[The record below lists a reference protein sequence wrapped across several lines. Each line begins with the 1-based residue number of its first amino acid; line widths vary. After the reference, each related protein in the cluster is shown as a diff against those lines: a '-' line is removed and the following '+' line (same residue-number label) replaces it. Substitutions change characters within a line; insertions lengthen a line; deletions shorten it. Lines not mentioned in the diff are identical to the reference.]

1 MLFNFFKETLNKN
14 LLFMRTN
21 FKLLRLSFLCLITF
35 SFFNCDDD
43 SNDDYNNTPEPLT
56 IVETAQATESLSS
69 LVAAVVEAG
78 LVDALNAE
86 GPFTVL
92 APTNNAFQE
101 FLNANGWE
109 SVADIPKDALVQV
122 LLNHVISGEVK
133 STDLTML
140 GSGYANTLAAG
151 PNDTKLSLYFNTA
164 DGVNFNGISSV
175 GTADIIASN
184 GVVHVIDK
192 VIGLPTIVDFAVSNP
207 NLSTLVTALTREDL
221 TFDYVGA
228 LSNASSDP
236 FTVFAP
242 TNDAFANLLDFLN
255 ATGLDDIDEP
265 ILKATLD
272 HHAVANAN
280 VLSSQLTDNMSIE
293 TLGGTITANV
303 TGGAKLTDMNN
314 RISDIIAVDV
324 QAINGVIHVISE
336 VVLPKL

>member
-1 MLFNFFKETLNKN
+1 MKTNFNF
-14 LLFMRTN
+14 
-21 FKLLRLSFLCLITF
+21 LRLSLVCLITLL
-35 SFFNCDDD
+35 FFNCDDD

-78 LVDALNAE
+78 LVDTLNSE

-92 APTNNAFQE
+92 APTNAAFQE
-101 FLNANGWE
+101 FLNANGWG
-109 SVADIPKDALVQV
+109 SVADIPDDALVQV

-133 STDLTML
+133 STDLITL
-140 GSGYANTLAAG
+140 GSGYTNSLAVG
-151 PNDTKLSLYFNTA
+151 PNNTNISLYFNTT
-164 DGVNFNGISSV
+164 DGVKFNGISSV
-175 GTADIIASN
+175 SSADIEASN
-184 GVVHVIDK
+184 GVVHVVDK

-255 ATGLDDIDEP
+255 ATGLEDIDEP
-265 ILKATLD
+265 TLKATLD

-280 VLSSQLTDNMSIE
+280 VLSTQLTDDMPIE

-303 TGGAKLTDMNN
+303 TGGARLIDMND
-314 RISDIIAVDV
+314 RTSDIIAVDV
-324 QAINGVIHVISE
+324 QAVNGVIHVINE

>member
-1 MLFNFFKETLNKN
+1 MKTNFNF
-14 LLFMRTN
+14 
-21 FKLLRLSFLCLITF
+21 LRLSLVCLITLL
-35 SFFNCDDD
+35 FFNCDDD

-78 LVDALNAE
+78 LVDTLNSE

-92 APTNNAFQE
+92 APTNAAFQE
-101 FLNANGWE
+101 FLNANGWG
-109 SVADIPKDALVQV
+109 SVADIPDDALVQV

-133 STDLTML
+133 STDLITL
-140 GSGYANTLAAG
+140 GSGYTNSLAVG
-151 PNDTKLSLYFNTA
+151 PNNTNISLYFNTT
-164 DGVNFNGISSV
+164 DGVIFNGISSV
-175 GTADIIASN
+175 SSADIQASN
-184 GVVHVIDK
+184 GVVHVVDK

-228 LSNASSDP
+228 LSNVSSDP

-255 ATGLDDIDEP
+255 ASGLEDIDEP
-265 ILKATLD
+265 TLKATLD

-280 VLSSQLTDNMSIE
+280 VLSTQLTDDMLIE

-303 TGGAKLTDMNN
+303 TGGARLIDMND
-314 RISDIIAVDV
+314 RTSDIIAVDV
-324 QAINGVIHVISE
+324 QAVNGVIHVINE

>member
-1 MLFNFFKETLNKN
+1 MK
-14 LLFMRTN
+14 TN
-21 FKLLRLSFLCLITF
+21 FKFLRLSLVCLITLL
-35 SFFNCDDD
+35 FFNCDDD
-43 SNDDYNNTPEPLT
+43 SNDDYNNMPDPLT

-78 LVDALNAE
+78 LVDTLNSE

-92 APTNNAFQE
+92 APTNAAFQE
-101 FLNANGWE
+101 FLNANGWG
-109 SVADIPKDALVQV
+109 SVADIPDDALVQV

-133 STDLTML
+133 STDLVTL
-140 GSGYANTLAAG
+140 GSGYTNSLAVG
-151 PNDTKLSLYFNTA
+151 PNNTNLSLYFNTT
-164 DGVNFNGISSV
+164 DGVKFNGISSV
-175 GTADIIASN
+175 SSADIEASN

-255 ATGLDDIDEP
+255 ATGLEDIDEP
-265 ILKATLD
+265 TLKATLD

-280 VLSSQLTDNMSIE
+280 VLSTQLTDDMPIE

-303 TGGAKLTDMNN
+303 TGGARLTDMND
-314 RISDIIAVDV
+314 RTSDIIAVDV
-324 QAINGVIHVISE
+324 QAVNGVIHVINE

>member
-1 MLFNFFKETLNKN
+1 MKTNFNF
-14 LLFMRTN
+14 
-21 FKLLRLSFLCLITF
+21 LRLSLVCLITLL
-35 SFFNCDDD
+35 FFNCDDD
-43 SNDDYNNTPEPLT
+43 SNDDYNNTPDPLT

-78 LVDALNAE
+78 LVDTLNSE

-92 APTNNAFQE
+92 APTNAAFQE
-101 FLNANGWE
+101 FLSANEWG
-109 SVADIPKDALVQV
+109 SVADIPDDALVQV

-133 STDLTML
+133 STDLVTL
-140 GSGYANTLAAG
+140 GSGYTNSLAVG
-151 PNDTKLSLYFNTA
+151 PNNTNLSLYFNTT
-164 DGVNFNGISSV
+164 DGVKFNGISSV
-175 GTADIIASN
+175 SSADIEASN

-207 NLSTLVTALTREDL
+207 NFSTLVTALTREDL

-228 LSNASSDP
+228 LSNTSADP

-255 ATGLDDIDEP
+255 ATGLEDIDEP
-265 ILKATLD
+265 TLKATLD

-280 VLSSQLTDNMSIE
+280 VLSTQLTDDMPIE

-303 TGGAKLTDMNN
+303 TGGARLTDMND
-314 RISDIIAVDV
+314 RTSDIIAVDV
-324 QAINGVIHVISE
+324 QAVNGVIHVINE

>member
-1 MLFNFFKETLNKN
+1 MKTNFNF
-14 LLFMRTN
+14 
-21 FKLLRLSFLCLITF
+21 LRLSLVCLITLL
-35 SFFNCDDD
+35 FFNCDED
-43 SNDDYNNTPEPLT
+43 SNDDYNNMPDPLT

-78 LVDALNAE
+78 LVDTLNSE

-92 APTNNAFQE
+92 APTNAAFQE
-101 FLNANGWE
+101 FLNANGWG
-109 SVADIPKDALVQV
+109 SVADIPDDALVQV

-133 STDLTML
+133 STDLVTL
-140 GSGYANTLAAG
+140 GSGYTNSLAVG
-151 PNDTKLSLYFNTA
+151 PNNTNLSLYFNTTE
-164 DGVNFNGISSV
+164 GVKFNGISSV
-175 GTADIIASN
+175 SSADIEASN

-255 ATGLDDIDEP
+255 ATGLEDIDEP
-265 ILKATLD
+265 TLKATLD

-280 VLSSQLTDNMSIE
+280 VLSTQLTDDMPIE

-303 TGGAKLTDMNN
+303 TGGARLTDMND
-314 RISDIIAVDV
+314 RTSDIIAVDV
-324 QAINGVIHVISE
+324 QAVNGVIHVINE

>member
-1 MLFNFFKETLNKN
+1 
-14 LLFMRTN
+14 MRTN
-21 FKLLRLSFLCLITF
+21 FKFLRLSLVCLITL

-78 LVDALNAE
+78 LVDTLNSE

-92 APTNNAFQE
+92 APTNAAFQE

-109 SVADIPKDALVQV
+109 SVAEIPDDALVQV
-122 LLNHVISGEVK
+122 LLNHVIAGEVK
-133 STDLTML
+133 STDLSTL
-140 GSGYANTLAAG
+140 GSGYTNSLASG
-151 PNDTKLSLYFNTA
+151 PNDTKLSLFFNTT
-164 DGVNFNGISSV
+164 DGVKFNGISSV

-192 VIGLPTIVDFAVSNP
+192 VIGLPTIVDFAISNP
-207 NLSTLVTALTREDL
+207 NLSTLVTALTTEDL
-221 TFDYVGA
+221 SFDYVGA
-228 LSNASSDP
+228 LSNVDSDP

-255 ATGLDDIDEP
+255 ATGLEDIDEP
-265 ILKATLD
+265 TLKATLD

-280 VLSSQLTDNMSIE
+280 VLSTQLIDDMPIE

-303 TGGAKLTDMNN
+303 TGGARLTDMNN
-314 RISDIIAVDV
+314 RTSDIIAVDI
-324 QAINGVIHVISE
+324 QAINGVIHVINE
-336 VVLPKL
+336 VLLFKL

>member
-1 MLFNFFKETLNKN
+1 MKTNFNF
-14 LLFMRTN
+14 
-21 FKLLRLSFLCLITF
+21 LRLSLVCLITLL
-35 SFFNCDDD
+35 FFNCDDD

-78 LVDALNAE
+78 LVDTLNSE

-92 APTNNAFQE
+92 APTNTAFQE
-101 FLNANGWE
+101 FLNANGWG
-109 SVADIPKDALVQV
+109 SVADIPDDALVQV

-133 STDLTML
+133 STDLITL
-140 GSGYANTLAAG
+140 GSGYTNSLAVG
-151 PNDTKLSLYFNTA
+151 PNNTNISLYFNTT
-164 DGVNFNGISSV
+164 DGVKFNGISSV
-175 GTADIIASN
+175 SSADIEASN
-184 GVVHVIDK
+184 GVVHVVDK

-255 ATGLDDIDEP
+255 ASGLEDIDEP
-265 ILKATLD
+265 TLKATLD

-280 VLSSQLTDNMSIE
+280 VLSTQLTDDMLIE

-303 TGGAKLTDMNN
+303 TGGARLIDMND
-314 RISDIIAVDV
+314 RTSDIIAVDV
-324 QAINGVIHVISE
+324 QAVNGVIHVINE

>member
-1 MLFNFFKETLNKN
+1 MKTNFNF
-14 LLFMRTN
+14 
-21 FKLLRLSFLCLITF
+21 LRLSLVCLITL

-43 SNDDYNNTPEPLT
+43 SNDDYSNTPEPLT

-78 LVDALNAE
+78 LVDTLNSE

-92 APTNNAFQE
+92 APTNAAFQE

-109 SVADIPKDALVQV
+109 SVADIPDDALVQV

-133 STDLTML
+133 STDLIAL
-140 GSGYANTLAAG
+140 GGGYANSLAVG
-151 PNDTKLSLYFNTA
+151 PNNTNLSLYFNTT
-164 DGVNFNGISSV
+164 DGVIFNGISSV
-175 GTADIIASN
+175 SSADIEASN

-228 LSNASSDP
+228 LSDASSDP

-255 ATGLDDIDEP
+255 ATGLEDIDEP

-280 VLSSQLTDNMSIE
+280 VLSTQLTDDMPIE

-303 TGGAKLTDMNN
+303 TGGARLTDMND
-314 RISDIIAVDV
+314 RTSDIIAVDV
-324 QAINGVIHVISE
+324 QAVNGVIHVINE

>member
-1 MLFNFFKETLNKN
+1 MKTNFNF
-14 LLFMRTN
+14 
-21 FKLLRLSFLCLITF
+21 LRLSLVCLITLL
-35 SFFNCDDD
+35 FFNCDDD
-43 SNDDYNNTPEPLT
+43 SNDDYNNTPDPLT

-78 LVDALNAE
+78 LVDTLNSE

-92 APTNNAFQE
+92 APTNAAFQE
-101 FLNANGWE
+101 FLNANGWG
-109 SVADIPKDALVQV
+109 SVADIPDDALVQV

-133 STDLTML
+133 STDLVTL
-140 GSGYANTLAAG
+140 GSGYTNSLAVG
-151 PNDTKLSLYFNTA
+151 PNNTNLSLYFNTT
-164 DGVNFNGISSV
+164 DGVKFNGISSV
-175 GTADIIASN
+175 SSADIEASN

-255 ATGLDDIDEP
+255 ASGLEDIDEP
-265 ILKATLD
+265 TLKATLD

-280 VLSSQLTDNMSIE
+280 VLSTQLTDDMPIE

-303 TGGAKLTDMNN
+303 TGGARLIDMND
-314 RISDIIAVDV
+314 RTSDIIAVDV
-324 QAINGVIHVISE
+324 QAVNGVIHVINE

>member
-1 MLFNFFKETLNKN
+1 MKTNFNF
-14 LLFMRTN
+14 
-21 FKLLRLSFLCLITF
+21 LRLSLVCLITLL
-35 SFFNCDDD
+35 FFNCDDD
-43 SNDDYNNTPEPLT
+43 SNDDYNNMPESLT

-78 LVDALNAE
+78 LVDTLNSE

-92 APTNNAFQE
+92 APTNAAFQE
-101 FLNANGWE
+101 FLNANGWG
-109 SVADIPKDALVQV
+109 SVADIPDDALVQV

-133 STDLTML
+133 STDLVTL
-140 GSGYANTLAAG
+140 GSGYTNSLAVG
-151 PNDTKLSLYFNTA
+151 PNNTNLSLYFNTT
-164 DGVNFNGISSV
+164 DGVKFNGISSV
-175 GTADIIASN
+175 SSADIEASN

-207 NLSTLVTALTREDL
+207 NFSTLVTALTREDL

-228 LSNASSDP
+228 LSNTSSDP

-255 ATGLDDIDEP
+255 ATGLEDIDEP
-265 ILKATLD
+265 TLKATLD

-280 VLSSQLTDNMSIE
+280 VLSTQLTDDMLIE

-303 TGGAKLTDMNN
+303 TGGARLIDMND
-314 RISDIIAVDV
+314 RTSDIIAVDV
-324 QAINGVIHVISE
+324 QAVNGVIHVINE

>member
-1 MLFNFFKETLNKN
+1 MK
-14 LLFMRTN
+14 TN
-21 FKLLRLSFLCLITF
+21 FKFLRLSLVCLITL

-78 LVDALNAE
+78 LVDTLNSE

-92 APTNNAFQE
+92 APTNAAFQE
-101 FLNANGWE
+101 FLNTNGWG
-109 SVADIPKDALVQV
+109 SVADIPDDALVQV

-133 STDLTML
+133 STDLVTL
-140 GSGYANTLAAG
+140 GSGYTNSLAVG
-151 PNDTKLSLYFNTA
+151 PNNTNISLYFNTT
-164 DGVNFNGISSV
+164 DGVKFNGISSV
-175 GTADIIASN
+175 SSADIEASN

-207 NLSTLVTALTREDL
+207 DFSTLVTALTREDL

-228 LSNASSDP
+228 LSNTSADP

-255 ATGLDDIDEP
+255 ATGLEDIDEP
-265 ILKATLD
+265 TLKATLD

-280 VLSSQLTDNMSIE
+280 VLSTQLTDDMPIE

-303 TGGAKLTDMNN
+303 TGGARLTDMND
-314 RISDIIAVDV
+314 RTSDIIAVDV
-324 QAINGVIHVISE
+324 QAVNGVIHVINE

>member
-1 MLFNFFKETLNKN
+1 MKTNFNF
-14 LLFMRTN
+14 
-21 FKLLRLSFLCLITF
+21 LRLSLVCLITLL
-35 SFFNCDDD
+35 FFNCDDD

-78 LVDALNAE
+78 LVDTLNSE

-92 APTNNAFQE
+92 APTNAAFQE
-101 FLNANGWE
+101 FLNANGWG
-109 SVADIPKDALVQV
+109 SVADIPDDALVQV

-133 STDLTML
+133 STDLVTL
-140 GSGYANTLAAG
+140 GSGYTNSLAVG
-151 PNDTKLSLYFNTA
+151 PNNTNISLYFNTT
-164 DGVNFNGISSV
+164 DGVKFNGISSV
-175 GTADIIASN
+175 SSADIEASN
-184 GVVHVIDK
+184 GVVHVVDK

-207 NLSTLVTALTREDL
+207 NFSTLVTALTREDL

-255 ATGLDDIDEP
+255 ATGLEDIDEP
-265 ILKATLD
+265 TLKATLD

-280 VLSSQLTDNMSIE
+280 VLSTQLTDDMLIE

-303 TGGAKLTDMNN
+303 TGGARLIDMND
-314 RISDIIAVDV
+314 RTSDIIAVDV
-324 QAINGVIHVISE
+324 QAVNGVIHVINE

>member
-1 MLFNFFKETLNKN
+1 MKTNFNF
-14 LLFMRTN
+14 
-21 FKLLRLSFLCLITF
+21 LRLSLVCLITLL
-35 SFFNCDDD
+35 FFNCDDD

-78 LVDALNAE
+78 LVDTLNSE

-92 APTNNAFQE
+92 APTNAAFQE
-101 FLNANGWE
+101 FLNANGWG
-109 SVADIPKDALVQV
+109 SVADIPDDALVQV
-122 LLNHVISGEVK
+122 LLNHVISGELK
-133 STDLTML
+133 STDLITL
-140 GSGYANTLAAG
+140 GSGYTNSLAVG
-151 PNDTKLSLYFNTA
+151 PNNTNISLYFNTT
-164 DGVNFNGISSV
+164 DGVIFNGISSV
-175 GTADIIASN
+175 SSADIQASN
-184 GVVHVIDK
+184 GVVHVVDK

-228 LSNASSDP
+228 LSNVSSDP

-255 ATGLDDIDEP
+255 ASGLEDIDEP
-265 ILKATLD
+265 TLKATLD

-280 VLSSQLTDNMSIE
+280 VLSTQLTDDMLIE

-303 TGGAKLTDMNN
+303 TGGARLIDMND
-314 RISDIIAVDV
+314 RTSDIIAVDV
-324 QAINGVIHVISE
+324 QAVNGVIHVINE

>member
-1 MLFNFFKETLNKN
+1 MK
-14 LLFMRTN
+14 TN
-21 FKLLRLSFLCLITF
+21 FKFLRLSLVCLITL

-78 LVDALNAE
+78 LVDTLNSE

-92 APTNNAFQE
+92 APTNAAFQE
-101 FLNANGWE
+101 FLNANGWG
-109 SVADIPKDALVQV
+109 SVADIPDDALVQV

-133 STDLTML
+133 STDLVTL
-140 GSGYANTLAAG
+140 GSGYTNSLAVG
-151 PNDTKLSLYFNTA
+151 PNNTNLSLYFNTT
-164 DGVNFNGISSV
+164 DGVKFNGISSV
-175 GTADIIASN
+175 SSADIEASN
-184 GVVHVIDK
+184 GVVHVVDK

-207 NLSTLVTALTREDL
+207 NFSTLVTALTREDL

-228 LSNASSDP
+228 LSNASADP

-255 ATGLDDIDEP
+255 ATGLEDIDEP
-265 ILKATLD
+265 TLKATLD

-280 VLSSQLTDNMSIE
+280 VLSTQLTDDMPIE

-303 TGGAKLTDMNN
+303 TGGARLTDMND
-314 RISDIIAVDV
+314 RTSDIIAVDV
-324 QAINGVIHVISE
+324 QAVNGVIHVINE

>member
-1 MLFNFFKETLNKN
+1 MKTNFNF
-14 LLFMRTN
+14 
-21 FKLLRLSFLCLITF
+21 LRLSLVCLITLL
-35 SFFNCDDD
+35 FFNCDDD
-43 SNDDYNNTPEPLT
+43 SNDDYNNMPESLT

-78 LVDALNAE
+78 LVDTLNSE

-92 APTNNAFQE
+92 APTNAAFQE
-101 FLNANGWE
+101 FLNANGWG
-109 SVADIPKDALVQV
+109 SVADIPDDALVQV

-133 STDLTML
+133 STDLVTL
-140 GSGYANTLAAG
+140 GSGYTNSLAVG
-151 PNDTKLSLYFNTA
+151 PNNTNLSLYFNTT
-164 DGVNFNGISSV
+164 DGVKFNGISSV
-175 GTADIIASN
+175 SSADIEASN

-207 NLSTLVTALTREDL
+207 NFSTLVTALTREDL

-228 LSNASSDP
+228 LSNTSSDP

-255 ATGLDDIDEP
+255 ATGLEDIDEP
-265 ILKATLD
+265 TLKATLD

-280 VLSSQLTDNMSIE
+280 VLSTQLTDDMPIE

-303 TGGAKLTDMNN
+303 TGGARLVDMND
-314 RISDIIAVDV
+314 RTSDIIAVDV
-324 QAINGVIHVISE
+324 QAVNGVIHVINE

>member
-1 MLFNFFKETLNKN
+1 
-14 LLFMRTN
+14 MRIY
-21 FKLLRLSFLCLITF
+21 FKLLRLSLVCLISL
-35 SFFNCDDD
+35 SFFNFDDY

-69 LVAAVVEAG
+69 LVTAIVEAG
-78 LVDALNAE
+78 LVDALNAD

-109 SVADIPKDALVQV
+109 SVADIPNNALVQV

-133 STDLTML
+133 STDLTTL
-140 GSGYANTLAAG
+140 GSGYTKTLAIG
-151 PNDTKLSLYFNTA
+151 PNDNYLSVYFNTA
-164 DGVNFNGISSV
+164 DGVKFNGISSV
-175 GTADIIASN
+175 GTADIEASN

-228 LSNASSDP
+228 LSNPSSSEP

-242 TNDAFANLLDFLN
+242 TNDAFVNLLDFLN
-255 ATGLDDIDEP
+255 ATGLEDIDEP
-265 ILKATLD
+265 TLKATLD

-324 QAINGVIHVISE
+324 QAVNGVIHVINE